1 MTETFMKNRTMDR
14 KSFLKTLGK
23 AGVCACAAAGGLR
36 TALALDPSQAKPGD
50 VTPERAVK
58 RMEFADHWVKR
69 FFDVLDQTTDAES
82 RKKLMMANGKTC
94 FREWIQETKQEIKPV
109 SFEQWAQKAAQESKR
124 EGLRV
129 EGNVIYFE
137 FDSSAE
143 TGQASPEGICLCPM
157 VESKPA
163 GMSPTYCLCSVGYVQ
178 EMHEL
183 RFGRKAEVELLDS
196 VLMGGKRCRFK
207 ITVL

>member
-1 MTETFMKNRTMDR
+1 MKNRTMDR
-14 KSFLKTLGK
+14 KSFLKSLGK

-36 TALALDPSQAKPGD
+36 TALALAPDQAKPGD
-50 VTPERAVK
+50 ATPERAVK

-69 FFDVLDQTTDAES
+69 FFDVLDQTIDTES

-207 ITVL
+207 ITVV

>member
-1 MTETFMKNRTMDR
+1 MINKTMNR
-14 KSFLKTLGK
+14 KSFLRSIGK
-23 AGVCACAAAGGLR
+23 AGACACAVACGLR
-36 TALALDPSQAKPGD
+36 NALALTPGQSKPGD
-50 VTPERAVK
+50 KTPERAVR

-69 FFDVLDQTTDAES
+69 FFDIMDQTLDAES
-82 RKKLMMANGKTC
+82 RKKLMLTNGKTC
-94 FREWIQETKQEIKPV
+94 FREWIQESKQEIKPI
-109 SFEQWAQKAAQESKR
+109 SFEQWAEKVAGDPKR
-124 EGLRV
+124 EGLKV
-129 EGNVIYFE
+129 EGNVIHFQ

-143 TGQASPEGICLCPM
+143 TGETSAEGVCLCPL

-183 RFGRKAEVELLDS
+183 RFGRKADVELLDS